1 MILNALMVFLN
12 FLNLFDK
19 MFKYYRKMIR
29 SYASHHITN
38 QQAELYVWHLRVLPI
53 VFNFP
58 VNAAAAAV
66 PNQCGTCKL
75 WFFLFL
81 VSLLNYSLFELFAW
95 RFCLQGILFFFWPL
109 PFFIFSNFFQKFHK
123 KMLDLAGPWQ
133 MRDSLKGKR
142 ERQRE

>member
-1 MILNALMVFLN
+1 MILNALTVFLN
-12 FLNLFDK
+12 FLNIFDK

-58 VNAAAAAV
+58 VNAAAAV

-95 RFCLQGILFFFWPL
+95 RFCLQGILFFL
-109 PFFIFSNFFQKFHK
+109 ASPFFSFFPIFSRNSTRKCLTQ
-123 KMLDLAGPWQ
+123 LVL
-133 MRDSLKGKR
+133 GKCVTV
-142 ERQRE
+142 

>member
-58 VNAAAAAV
+58 VNAAAV

-95 RFCLQGILFFFWPL
+95 RFCLQGILFLPL
-109 PFFIFSNFFQKFHK
+109 PFFIFFQFFPEIPQE
-123 KMLDLAGPWQ
+123 MLDLAGPWQ
-133 MRDSLKGKR
+133 MRDSLKGRR
-142 ERQRE
+142 ERERS